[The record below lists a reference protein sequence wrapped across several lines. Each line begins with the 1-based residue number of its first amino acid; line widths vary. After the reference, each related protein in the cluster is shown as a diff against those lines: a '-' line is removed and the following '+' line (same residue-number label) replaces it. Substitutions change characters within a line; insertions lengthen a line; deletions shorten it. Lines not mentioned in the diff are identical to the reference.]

1 MDNDIPKVNPEFVY
15 EKMQTGIP
23 MHLVDVRSVG
33 EFKKEHVKGA
43 KLLSLT
49 ELNALKLQNELGEVA
64 GIDEPLYLMCTA
76 GLRAEQA
83 AKQLHA
89 QGLNKLFIVNGGLN
103 AWNELDLPTKKSR
116 ENTWSFDLSPQAQ
129 AQMFMGIM
137 ILLFATKGVL
147 LHPVFTVI
155 VGFVGLIMLISSIDQ
170 RFCLA
175 KVFSDLPWNR
185 A

>member
-64 GIDEPLYLMCTA
+64 GIDEP
-76 GLRAEQA
+76 
-83 AKQLHA
+83 
-89 QGLNKLFIVNGGLN
+89 
-103 AWNELDLPTKKSR
+103 
-116 ENTWSFDLSPQAQ
+116 
-129 AQMFMGIM
+129 
-137 ILLFATKGVL
+137 
-147 LHPVFTVI
+147 
-155 VGFVGLIMLISSIDQ
+155 
-170 RFCLA
+170 
-175 KVFSDLPWNR
+175 
-185 A
+185 